1 MIIIIEILFVNEIGN
16 KDRREKVIIIKII
29 DKITEEYSNLPRSF
43 GFVYTFF
50 IKCVK
55 ISKEN

>member
-29 DKITEEYSNLPRSF
+29 DKITEKYSNVPRSF
-43 GFVYTFF
+43 GFV
-50 IKCVK
+50 V
-55 ISKEN
+55 